1 MPAATAEDLAELQAI
16 LDSIVIDRDIYA
28 TGGSGSD
35 CDDAHV
41 SAAEPSCVPRRR
53 GARGVRDRRGRP
65 RRLRR
70 GRHPDA
76 IHRQCPLKRL
86 GTGCPSTTISFRRTF
101 RAVGRGRDRGR
112 RRAGPSGVVHGRH
125 PRRARSDGVGLGER
139 GARHPHPLHLDHAG
153 SAAEV
158 LAAAPD
164 AQGYAGAEDIP
175 HFVAQGA
182 LDQHIVVPRPLVP
195 VVDGDKVFDLRIVA
209 TPGHTPGH
217 IAVLDEALGVLV
229 VGDAL
234 TTTDGRPTSYPI
246 GSTEDIEE
254 AQRSVAKLAALDFET
269 LFVGH
274 GEPIQSGA
282 AALVRDFLDPCPLDH
297 DLQLPA
303 GKFCRFEWPATDEGS
318 LARPCRQHI
327 NADRPDRHLG
337 LAGGPRFPAVRRR
350 RGSPMVRPFD
360 S

>member
-1 MPAATAEDLAELQAI
+1 MTPTSSPLNRRAFLLDMGRGAFAIAVVGLAGCTVGGAPRRDPSAAP
-16 LDSIVIDRDIYA
+16 
-28 TGGSGSD
+28 GGAAWQRLSLHDGF
-35 CDDAHV
+35 V
-41 SAAEPSCVPRRR
+41 SAYIL
-53 GARGVRDRRGRP
+53 VRSGEA
-65 RRLRR
+65 
-70 GRHPDA
+70 A
-76 IHRQCPLKRL
+76 IVDVGGMDPA
-86 GTGCPSTTISFRRTF
+86 GSSTGDIL
-101 RAVGRGRDRGR
+101 AALEGM
-112 RRAGPSGVVHGRH
+112 
-125 PRRARSDGVGLGER
+125 GLGW
-139 GARHPHPLHLDHAG
+139 GDVGHVILTHYHLDHAG

-182 LDQHIVVPRPLVP
+182 GDNQHIVVPRPLVP
-195 VVDGDKVFDLRIVA
+195 VVDGDSVFDLRIVA

-246 GSTEDIEE
+246 SSTEDIEE

-282 AALVRDFLDPCPLDH
+282 AALVREFLEVCPLDR
-297 DLQLPA
+297 DLELPS
-303 GKFCRFEWPATDEGS
+303 GCRFDWPGMDEGS
-318 LARPCRQHI
+318 
-327 NADRPDRHLG
+327 
-337 LAGGPRFPAVRRR
+337 AG
-350 RGSPMVRPFD
+350 
-360 S
+360 